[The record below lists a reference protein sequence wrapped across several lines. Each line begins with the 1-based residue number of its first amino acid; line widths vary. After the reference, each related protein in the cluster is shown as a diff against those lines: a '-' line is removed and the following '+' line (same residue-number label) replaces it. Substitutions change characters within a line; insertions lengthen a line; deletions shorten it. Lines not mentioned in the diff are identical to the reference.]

1 MMVLRRFVSKRGYPQ
16 KMISDAGLQ
25 PVAAGKEKGTIV
37 HSWEWKTMRN
47 FGEKG
52 VWIGRQLNLQ
62 MLHWKMDAVIPLLD
76 QQISV

>member
-1 MMVLRRFVSKRGYPQ
+1 
-16 KMISDAGLQ
+16 MISDAGLQ
-25 PVAAGKEKGTIV
+25 PVAAGKEQGAIV
-37 HSWEWKTMRN
+37 HSWEWNTMRK